1 MRLRSVMPTI
11 GLAAVLLPGLSGC
24 LSFTLPGEEASPT
37 PEVPQEAVLVSEL
50 WNGTLTLSG
59 TISFP
64 EVTASA
70 RAYTLRVNYYGNAI
84 GYEEYY
90 FQTSSQKTLSY
101 RIENLE
107 PMSFTVGLIIDQDGD
122 GSVEWDDEGNIG
134 GWYNGTLA
142 DPIVLEDEALL
153 ISLTD
158 TSLSGLDFGVG
169 VIGDAL

>member
-1 MRLRSVMPTI
+1 MRLRSLMPII
-11 GLAAVLLPGLSGC
+11 GLAVVLVPALSGC
-24 LSFTLPGEEASPT
+24 LSLTLPGDEASPT
-37 PEVPQEAVLVSEL
+37 PEAPQEAVLASEL

-64 EVTASA
+64 ELTASG
-70 RAYTLRVNYYGNAI
+70 RAYTLRVNYSGEMT

-90 FQTSSQKTLSY
+90 FQTSSQKSLPY

-107 PMSFTVGLIIDQDGD
+107 PMSLTVGLIIDQDGD
-122 GSVEWDDEGNIG
+122 GSVEWDDAGNIG

-158 TSLSGLDFGVG
+158 SSLTGLDFGVG